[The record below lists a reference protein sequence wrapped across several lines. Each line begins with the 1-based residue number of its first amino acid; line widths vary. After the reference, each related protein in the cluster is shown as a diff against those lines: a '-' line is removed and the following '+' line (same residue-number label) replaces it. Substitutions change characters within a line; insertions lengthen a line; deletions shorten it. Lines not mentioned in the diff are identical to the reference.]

1 MSEHT
6 ASPRPDDFRAPAELS
21 GLGGRALVL
30 GLAGALA
37 TAAGAVAD
45 TDGFFRAYLVAWLFW
60 FSIAAGCLGLLLLQ
74 HLSGGRWGLALRRP
88 MEAAARTMPIV
99 GLAAVPLFFG
109 LDRLF
114 LWADPA
120 RVHGDH
126 VLEHKASYLNPTFF
140 VARTVGTVA
149 LFTLLAFLLSRRSA
163 AQDEGGDAGQS
174 WSMQK
179 VSGVGFLLFVV
190 IGSFVAFDWMMSLDP
205 YWFSSLYGAIFLA
218 GATIAGLTFLIL
230 MASWL
235 VRREPMARV
244 YTGKRF
250 HDFGTLLF
258 AAVMFFTYLAISNF
272 IIAYQGNLPEEVVWY
287 KERFHGYWAWVA
299 TGLLVLHFFFPFLI
313 LLSRSIKRNPRTLA
327 RIAAFVLLMR
337 WVDLVWQTRPTFVQ
351 EGLPV
356 SWIDLAALV
365 AVGGIWLYFFTREL
379 ARRSLLP
386 VGDPALGEV
395 LGHE

>member
-1 MSEHT
+1 MSEHST
-6 ASPRPDDFRAPAELS
+6 AVRSDAFLPPAELR
-21 GLGGRALVL
+21 GLGSRALLV
-30 GLAGALA
+30 GLVGAA
-37 TAAGAVAD
+37 ASAAGAFLDA
-45 TDGFFRAYLVAWLFW
+45 DGFYRAYLVAWLFW
-60 FSIAAGCLGLLLLQ
+60 FSVAAGCLGLLLLQ
-74 HLSGGRWGLALRRP
+74 HLTGGRWGLVLRRP
-88 MEAAARTMPIV
+88 MEAAGRTLPVV
-99 GLAAVPLFFG
+99 GVAAVPLFLG

-120 RVHGDH
+120 RVHGDA
-126 VLEHKASYLNPTFF
+126 VLEHKAAYLNPTFF
-140 VARTVGTVA
+140 VARTVGIVA
-149 LFTLLAFLLSRRSA
+149 LFALLAFLLSRRSA
-163 AQDEGGDAGQS
+163 AQDAGGDAGQK

-179 VSGVGFLLFVV
+179 LAGVGFLAFVV
-190 IGSFVAFDWMMSLDP
+190 TGSFVAFDWMMSLDP

-218 GATIAGLTFLIL
+218 GATIAALTFLIL
-230 MASWL
+230 VAAWL

-313 LLSRSIKRNPRTLA
+313 LLSRAIKRNPATLA
-327 RIAAFVLLMR
+327 RIALFVLFMR
-337 WVDLVWQTRPTFVQ
+337 WVDLVWQTRPTFVH

-356 SWIDLAALV
+356 SWIDLAAL
-365 AVGGIWLYFFTREL
+365 AGVGGIWFYFFTREL
-379 ARRSLLP
+379 GRRALLP
-386 VGDPALGEV
+386 VGDPGLGEV